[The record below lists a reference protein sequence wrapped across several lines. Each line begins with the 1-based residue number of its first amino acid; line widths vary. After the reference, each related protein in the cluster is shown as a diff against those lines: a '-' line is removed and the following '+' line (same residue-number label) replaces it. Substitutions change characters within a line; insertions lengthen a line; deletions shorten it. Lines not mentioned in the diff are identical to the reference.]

1 MKTIEIIVGDSKCW
15 IEPYLLLN
23 KQGVP
28 FKILMY
34 LNANL

>member
-1 MKTIEIIVGDSKCW
+1 MKIIEIIVGVSKCW
-15 IEPYLLLN
+15 IAPCLLLN
-23 KQGVP
+23 KQGIP